1 MIDKR
6 TYVNELMHE
15 LPNVFKDA
23 KQAEQ
28 AVDIVFGLI
37 KDKVGN
43 ELVEI
48 AGIGE
53 FRTEQGRVVFTPTR
67 SLMDRISESSSH

>member
-1 MIDKR
+1 MIDKH
-6 TYVNELMHE
+6 TYVNELMLE
-15 LPNVFKDA
+15 LPNLFSDPK
-23 KQAEQ
+23 KAEQ
-28 AVDIVFGLI
+28 AVDIIFGLI